1 MGILSKFFG
10 KFSQDLGIDL
20 GTTNTRVFVKERGL
34 AIDEPSVVAL
44 NNRTGQIIAIGREA
58 KEMIGKTPSHI
69 TISRPLSK
77 GIISD
82 FEVTEKMLRY
92 FIDKVHSDGFT
103 LVPRPRVVIG
113 VPLEITEVERKAV
126 EDAVL
131 SAGAREVAL
140 VEGPMVAAI
149 GARLPVQESIGNII
163 IDIGGGTTEIA
174 VVALSGVVTWKSFPV
189 AGEEFNKN
197 IIQYARENFNLH
209 LGEKVAETIKIQIG
223 SAAEMP
229 EEPSEFEMRGRDVIT
244 GLPREVTV
252 RSGEIREA
260 LARSIRII
268 VEGIKSTLERTPPDL
283 VADISERGMTLVGG
297 GALLRGID
305 IAIAKA
311 TGTPVKIVDDPQTS
325 LVRGTGILLASGEWL
340 KAIALPSA
348 REGA

>member
-1 MGILSKFFG
+1 MFSRLFG

-20 GTTNTRVFVKERGL
+20 GTANTRIFVKERGL
-34 AIDEPSVVAL
+34 VVNEPSVVAL
-44 NNRTGQIIAIGREA
+44 NNRTGQIIAVGREA

-92 FIDKVHSDGFT
+92 FIDKIHSNGFT

-149 GARLPVQESIGNII
+149 GARLPVRDSVGNII

-174 VVALSGVVTWKSFPV
+174 VVALSGVVTWKSFPI
-189 AGEEFNKN
+189 AGDEFNKN

-209 LGEKVAETIKIQIG
+209 LGEKVAEMIKIQIG
-223 SAAEMP
+223 SAADFDDIP
-229 EEPSEFEMRGRDVIT
+229 EEVLMRGRDVVT
-244 GLPREVTV
+244 GLPREVAV

-260 LARSIRII
+260 LSRSVRII

-283 VADISERGMTLVGG
+283 VADISERGMALVGG
-297 GALLRGID
+297 SALLRGID
-305 IAIAKA
+305 VAIAKA
-311 TGTPVKIVDDPQTS
+311 TATPVKMVDDPQS
-325 LVRGTGILLASGEWL
+325 ALVRGTGILLESGEWL
-340 KAIALPSA
+340 KEITLPSA
-348 REGA
+348 RDSS

>member
-1 MGILSKFFG
+1 MFSRFFG

-20 GTTNTRVFVKERGL
+20 GTANTRVFVKERGL
-34 AIDEPSVVAL
+34 VIDEPSVVAL
-44 NNRTGQIIAIGREA
+44 NNRTGRIIAVGREA

-69 TISRPLSK
+69 TVSRPLAK

-92 FIDKVHSDGFT
+92 FIDKIHSDGFT

-131 SAGAREVAL
+131 SAGAREVSL

-149 GARLPVQESIGNII
+149 GARLPVREAVGNII

-174 VVALSGVVTWKSFPV
+174 VVALSGVVIWKSFPV
-189 AGEEFNKN
+189 AGDEFNKN

-209 LGEKVAETIKIQIG
+209 LGEKVAEAVKIQIG
-223 SAAEMP
+223 SAADVDDMP
-229 EEPSEFEMRGRDVIT
+229 AEVLMRGRDVVT
-244 GLPREVTV
+244 GLPREVAV
-252 RSGEIREA
+252 RSDDIREA
-260 LARSIRII
+260 LARSVRVI

-283 VADISERGMTLVGG
+283 VADISERGMALVGG
-297 GALLRGID
+297 SALLRGID
-305 IAIAKA
+305 AAIAKA
-311 TGTPVKIVDDPQTS
+311 TATPVKMVDDPQS
-325 LVRGTGILLASGEWL
+325 ALVRGTGILLESNEWL
-340 KAIALPSA
+340 KEIALPSA
-348 REGA
+348 RDGA